1 MTLPFDFLKVSFPQI
16 SIPGIR
22 EIRVSTHVNFELKSD
37 FMVEF
42 AKNAVK
48 PINRLNADF
57 SKVPT
62 KIGPDLKIGTPP
74 NINVKLPYI
83 SPTKKYI
90 SLDSEDIG
98 QTIASLESLSGEMM
112 EIDSFI
118 PYFRQQLVLA

>member
-1 MTLPFDFLKVSFPQI
+1 MTLPFDFLKISFPQI

-57 SKVPT
+57 SKIPT
-62 KIGPDLKIGTPP
+62 KVGTDVKIGTPP

-83 SPTKKYI
+83 APTKKYI
-90 SLDSEDIG
+90 ALDSES
-98 QTIASLESLSGEMM
+98 IAENRVSLESLSGEMM
-112 EIDSFI
+112 EVDAFI
-118 PYFRQQLVLA
+118 PYLRQQLVLA